1 MSEKTG
7 LNKMQAHLLI
17 NQHRLA
23 AGLAYFEDAGFEE
36 VSGHRLKCALAA
48 SLGYR
53 PSRYDVSL
61 ILGHDRMA
69 TSREEFI
76 AAFERCAETD
86 ERNEFR
92 MMWRALDPTDRGF
105 VTQEDFEKLCQEVL
119 DLPRSAVVDAFG
131 EADTSTGR
139 INFQQLEHFFSETT
153 V

>member
-1 MSEKTG
+1 MPS
-7 LNKMQAHLLI
+7 
-17 NQHRLA
+17 NQHRLE
-23 AGLAYFEDAGFEE
+23 AGLAYFEDSGSEE
-36 VSGHRLKCALAA
+36 VCGHRLKCALAA

-69 TSREEFI
+69 TSREGLVS
-76 AAFERCAETD
+76 AVQRCAELD

-105 VTQEDFEKLCQEVL
+105 VTQVDFEKLCKEVL

-131 EADTSTGR
+131 EADTGTGR
-139 INFQQLEHFFSETT
+139 ISFQQLEHFLSEAA